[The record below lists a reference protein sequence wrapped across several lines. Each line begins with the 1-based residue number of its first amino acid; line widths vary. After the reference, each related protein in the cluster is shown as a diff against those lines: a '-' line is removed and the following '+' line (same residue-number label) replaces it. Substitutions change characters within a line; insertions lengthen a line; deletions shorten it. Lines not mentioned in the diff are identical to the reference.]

1 MTAERARKEA
11 VPLAAPPD
19 WATYSEVQSFLFHE
33 ARLLDGCRY
42 HDWLTLLTDDIHYW
56 MPVRETHNDRALGI
70 RGAGDLAI
78 YDDDR
83 AFLCARA
90 ERFRSALA
98 HAELPPSRL
107 RYFVTNLRLDAAG
120 EGLAARCNLLV
131 NQTRLGR
138 LEHQYV
144 GERRD
149 AFRRTDAGWRVHRR
163 EIRLDHTTLP
173 RSLTVFF

>member
-1 MTAERARKEA
+1 MTLDTIED
-11 VPLAAPPD
+11 P
-19 WATYSEVQSFLFHE
+19 
-33 ARLLDGCRY
+33 RLLHYEIEQFYFAEAELLEAGRY
-42 HDWLTLLTDDIHYW
+42 EDWIEATFTEDIHYW
-56 MPVRETHNDRALGI
+56 MPVRETHNDRALGV
-70 RGAGDLAI
+70 RGEGDLAI

-83 AFLCARA
+83 TFLAARA

-107 RYFVTNLRLDAAG
+107 RYFVTNLRIEPAG
-120 EGLAARCNLLV
+120 EGLATRCNLLV

-144 GERRD
+144 GERQD
-149 AFRRTDAGWRVHRR
+149 AFRRTDAGWRIHRR
-163 EIRLDHTTLP
+163 QVILDHTTLP